1 MEYTFSE
8 GLKNLN
14 PSVIR
19 EILKYAAGTSVISLA
34 AGNPSP
40 DAFPTEAVARISE
53 RILRERPIDVLQYS
67 ITEGYT
73 PLRQQLREYMAS
85 RHHVGTDA
93 DEIIITAGAQQVM
106 SLLTKAMCNAGDTV
120 ICDDPAFVGALNAFR
135 SLGVKLCGVP
145 MQADGMDMDALEA
158 ALKAHPNT
166 KFIYTIPNFQNPTG
180 ITASLEKRRRMLAL
194 AKQYGVL
201 ILEDNPYG
209 DLRFEGEN
217 VPAIKSMDGDGA
229 VVYAGSFSKVLAP
242 GLHVGYA
249 IGPKAVLQKMTV
261 AKQGE
266 DVHTNIWAQMICD
279 EFMRGDF
286 EAHLQTLRDLYR
298 VKAKKLMSLI
308 EEHLVPYGVTYHP
321 IQGGLFV
328 WCDLPEGADM
338 KDFCTRAVKEK
349 QVAVVPG
356 NAFLAD
362 ETAACRS
369 IRLNHSTPT
378 MEDMETAVTRLG
390 ELAREMFA

>member
-1 MEYTFSE
+1 MDYKFSD
-8 GLKNLN
+8 GLKSLN

-40 DAFPTEAVARISE
+40 EAFPTEAVARISE
-53 RILRERPIDVLQYS
+53 RLLRERPIDALQYS

-73 PLRQQLREYMAS
+73 PLRQQLREYMAAK
-85 RHHVGTDA
+85 HNVGADG

-145 MQADGMDMDALEA
+145 MQADGMDMDALET

-180 ITASLEKRRRMLAL
+180 ITASLDKRRRMLAL

-217 VPAIKSMDGDGA
+217 VPAIKSMDDGEV

-242 GLHVGYA
+242 GLRVGYA

-308 EEHLVPYGVTYHP
+308 DEHLVPYGVTYHP

-328 WCDLPEGADM
+328 WCDLPAGADM
-338 KDFCTRAVKEK
+338 PAFCTRAVKER

-356 NAFLAD
+356 SAFLAD

-378 MEDMETAVTRLG
+378 MEDMETAVARLG

>member
-1 MEYTFSE
+1 MEYNFSD
-8 GLKNLN
+8 GLKSLN

-53 RILRERPIDVLQYS
+53 RLLRERPIDALQYS

-73 PLRQQLREYMAS
+73 PLREQLRAYMADK
-85 RHHVGTDA
+85 HGVGTEN

-106 SLLTKAMCNAGDTV
+106 SLLTKAVCNAGDTV

-145 MQADGMDMDALEA
+145 MQADGMDLGALEA
-158 ALKAHPNT
+158 ALKSHPRT

-180 ITASLEKRRRMLAL
+180 ITASLEKRRRMLEL
-194 AKQYGVL
+194 ARQYGVL

-217 VPAIKSMDGDGA
+217 VPAIKSMDDGEV

-242 GLHVGYA
+242 GLRVGYA

-286 EAHLQTLRDLYR
+286 EGHLEHLRALYR
-298 VKAKKLMSLI
+298 VKAKKLMALI
-308 EEHLVPYGVTYHP
+308 DRHLVPHGVTYHP

-328 WCDLPEGADM
+328 WCDLPQGADM

-362 ETAACRS
+362 ETASCRS

-378 MEDMETAVTRLG
+378 MEDMETAVARLG
-390 ELAREMFA
+390 ELARAMFG

>member
-1 MEYTFSE
+1 MQYNFSD

-40 DAFPTEAVARISE
+40 EAFPTEAVARISE
-53 RILRERPIDVLQYS
+53 RLLRERPIDVLQYS
-67 ITEGYT
+67 ITEGYM
-73 PLRQQLREYMAS
+73 PLREQLRAYMAEK
-85 RHHVGTDA
+85 HGVGTEN

-106 SLLTKAMCNAGDTV
+106 SLLTKSMCNAGDTV

-135 SLGVKLCGVP
+135 ALGVKLCGVP
-145 MQADGMDMDALEA
+145 MQADGMDLGALEA
-158 ALKAHPNT
+158 ALKSHPRT

-217 VPAIKSMDGDGA
+217 VPAIKSMDDGEV

-242 GLHVGYA
+242 GLRVGYA

-286 EAHLQTLRDLYR
+286 EGHLENLRALYR
-298 VKAKKLMSLI
+298 VKAKKLMALI
-308 EEHLVPYGVTYHP
+308 DEHLVPHGVTYHP

-328 WCDLPEGADM
+328 WCDLPQGADM

-362 ETAACRS
+362 ETASCRS

-378 MEDMETAVTRLG
+378 MEDMAEAVARLG
-390 ELAREMFA
+390 DLAQEMFG

>member
-1 MEYTFSE
+1 M
-8 GLKNLN
+8 
-14 PSVIR
+14 
-19 EILKYAAGTSVISLA
+19 
-34 AGNPSP
+34 
-40 DAFPTEAVARISE
+40 
-53 RILRERPIDVLQYS
+53 
-67 ITEGYT
+67 
-73 PLRQQLREYMAS
+73 
-85 RHHVGTDA
+85 
-93 DEIIITAGAQQVM
+93 
-106 SLLTKAMCNAGDTV
+106 
-120 ICDDPAFVGALNAFR
+120 
-135 SLGVKLCGVP
+135 
-145 MQADGMDMDALEA
+145 
-158 ALKAHPNT
+158 
-166 KFIYTIPNFQNPTG
+166 
-180 ITASLEKRRRMLAL
+180 
-194 AKQYGVL
+194 L

-217 VPAIKSMDGDGA
+217 VPAIKSMDDGEV

-242 GLHVGYA
+242 GLRVGYA

-286 EAHLQTLRDLYR
+286 EGHLENLRALYR
-298 VKAKKLMSLI
+298 VKAKKLMALI
-308 EEHLVPYGVTYHP
+308 DEHLVPHGVTYHP

-328 WCDLPEGADM
+328 WCDLPQGADM

-362 ETAACRS
+362 ETASCRS

-378 MEDMETAVTRLG
+378 MEDMAEAVARLG
-390 ELAREMFA
+390 DLAQEMFG

>member
-1 MEYTFSE
+1 MEYNFSD
-8 GLKNLN
+8 GLKSLN

-53 RILRERPIDVLQYS
+53 RLLRERPIDALQYS

-73 PLRQQLREYMAS
+73 PLREQLRAYMADK
-85 RHHVGTDA
+85 HGVGTEN

-106 SLLTKAMCNAGDTV
+106 SLLTKAVCNAGDTV

-145 MQADGMDMDALEA
+145 MQADGMDLGALEA
-158 ALKAHPNT
+158 ALKSHPRT

-180 ITASLEKRRRMLAL
+180 ITASLEKRRRMLEL
-194 AKQYGVL
+194 ARQYGVL

-217 VPAIKSMDGDGA
+217 VPAIKSMDDGEV

-242 GLHVGYA
+242 GLRVGYA

-286 EAHLQTLRDLYR
+286 EGHLEHLRALYR
-298 VKAKKLMSLI
+298 VKAKKLMALI
-308 EEHLVPYGVTYHP
+308 DRHLVPHGVTYHP

-328 WCDLPEGADM
+328 WCDLPQGADM

-362 ETAACRS
+362 ETASCRS

-378 MEDMETAVTRLG
+378 MEDMETAVARLG
-390 ELAREMFA
+390 ELAREMFG